1 LIEQA
6 RFVKDEIATG
16 PENTRAARHPLL
28 IRHRACGLMAHEAAA
43 LPRRETGDP
52 TMLRT
57 ALLSPLAL
65 ALAAAPA
72 LAQDPASCGTV
83 RFSDPGWTD
92 ITATNGVAI
101 ALLQG
106 LGYTPQVST
115 LSVPVGYEAL
125 KNGDTDVFLGNWMP
139 AQQKFRDDLDASGTI
154 QELVQN
160 LEGAKFTLA
169 VTDAAADLGIQD
181 FADLDAHKDAFQGK
195 IYGIEP
201 GAPANQTIQG
211 MIEADKFGLGDWELV
226 ESSEQGMLA
235 QVARNDAAKTPSV
248 FLAWAPHP
256 MNVKLAITYLSGG
269 DEEFGPDYG
278 GATVH
283 TLARNEWVEACPN
296 VAKLFTQLT
305 FTVDQENL
313 LMGKIL
319 DDGMDATDAAKGWI
333 GENAE
338 TVATWLD
345 GVTTLDGKPGAE
357 AVMASVK

>member
-1 LIEQA
+1 
-6 RFVKDEIATG
+6 
-16 PENTRAARHPLL
+16 
-28 IRHRACGLMAHEAAA
+28 MS
-43 LPRRETGDP
+43 
-52 TMLRT
+52 RT
-57 ALLSPLAL
+57 ALLPSLAL
-65 ALAAAPA
+65 ALIAAAPA
-72 LAQDPASCGTV
+72 LADDPASCGTV

-92 ITATNGVAI
+92 ITATNGVAT

-106 LGYTPQVST
+106 LGYTPDLRT

-125 KNGDTDVFLGNWMP
+125 KNGDTDLFLGNWMP
-139 AQQKFRDDLDASGTI
+139 AQQRFRDDLDASGRTE
-154 QELVQN
+154 ELVQN
-160 LEGAKFTLA
+160 LTGAKFTLA
-169 VTDAAADLGIQD
+169 VTAAAADLGVQD
-181 FADLDAHKDAFQGK
+181 FADLDGHKDAFQGK

-201 GAPANQTIQG
+201 GAPANQTIQA

-235 QVARNDAAKTPSV
+235 QVQRNDAAGQPSV

-256 MNVKLAITYLSGG
+256 MNVALDITYLSGG

-283 TLARNEWVEACPN
+283 TLARKEWAAACPN
-296 VAKLFTQLT
+296 AARLFGQLV
-305 FTVDQENL
+305 FSVEMENL

-319 DDGMDATDAAKGWI
+319 DEGMDPTQAAKGWI
-333 GENAE
+333 AENPDA
-338 TVATWLD
+338 VAAWLD